1 MKERQLINEAKL
13 DALNEQ
19 KEKEKEE
26 KEKEEKEKERKKK
39 HNKENI
45 EQNGL
50 TNTFMYALRLNV

>member
-1 MKERQLINEAKL
+1 MIQRQLINEAKL

-19 KEKEKEE
+19 KEKEKA
-26 KEKEEKEKERKKK
+26 EKEKERKKK